1 MGLRG
6 AGTGTGGSSRRVQ
19 REHGRGLPLPKS
31 PAGPPG
37 PLPTRTRCV
46 CSRCRWGCLES
57 RGMSGGEITDLHN
70 FAGLRW
76 SREVSTA
83 TRSSVSGVPNTPRR
97 GFSRSGARLSGA
109 PCRRE
114 AVPPRN
120 LTRGGGAGGGGGWSR
135 PCAHPE
141 DAGTRAETHTSS
153 CSEACGAQTRGSFT
167 RANTRVHRQARGLR
181 GESRRQPEK
190 EECNHKHVRTAPH
203 QPHTSRTQRGH
214 IRAFHLRAH

>member
-120 LTRGGGAGGGGGWSR
+120 LTRGGGAGGGRWMV
-135 PCAHPE
+135 
-141 DAGTRAETHTSS
+141 
-153 CSEACGAQTRGSFT
+153 QT
-167 RANTRVHRQARGLR
+167 
-181 GESRRQPEK
+181 
-190 EECNHKHVRTAPH
+190 
-203 QPHTSRTQRGH
+203 
-214 IRAFHLRAH
+214 LRASGGRRYAGGDAHELLFRSMRCTDPGVLHTCEHTCAQASARLKRREPEAAGEGGM